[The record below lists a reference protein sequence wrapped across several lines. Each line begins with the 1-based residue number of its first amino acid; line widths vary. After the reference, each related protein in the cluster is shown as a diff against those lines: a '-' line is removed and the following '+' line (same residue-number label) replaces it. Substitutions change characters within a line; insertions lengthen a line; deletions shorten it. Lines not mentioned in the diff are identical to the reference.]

1 MVTVYTKE
9 ELAKAIE
16 NKTTKILCKGDVAN
30 EITKEF
36 LNKRNKNRLGT
47 IAGLAMIAAGT
58 VALPFTG
65 GMSAAGIA
73 AGAGIAAI
81 AARTGIAAIAARAG
95 LKLGPIEMSP
105 TELAIICGTII
116 AVTAIL
122 RDAKVTFK
130 PDGSV
135 IVEPKYKN

>member
-36 LNKRNKNRLGT
+36 LDKRKKNRLGT
-47 IAGLAMIAAGT
+47 LAGIAMIAAGT

-65 GMSAAGIA
+65 GVSAVGIVV
-73 AGAGIAAI
+73 GAGSAVI
-81 AARTGIAAIAARAG
+81 AARVG

-105 TELAIICGTII
+105 GELAIICGTII
-116 AVTAIL
+116 AVVAIL
-122 RDAKVTFK
+122 RGARVTFNK
-130 PDGSV
+130 DGSV
-135 IVEPKYKN
+135 IVEPKYKD

>member
-36 LNKRNKNRLGT
+36 LNKRNRLGT
-47 IAGLAMIAAGT
+47 FAGLAMIAAGT

-81 AARTGIAAIAARAG
+81 AARAG

-105 TELAIICGTII
+105 GELAIICGTII
-116 AVTAIL
+116 AVLAIL
-122 RDAKVTFK
+122 KGMRVTFK

-135 IVEPKYKN
+135 IVEPKYKD

>member
-16 NKTTKILCKGDVAN
+16 NKTPIILCKGDVAN

-36 LNKRNKNRLGT
+36 LDKRKKNSLG
-47 IAGLAMIAAGT
+47 ILAGIAMIAAGT

-81 AARTGIAAIAARAG
+81 AARAG

-116 AVTAIL
+116 AVARIS
-122 RDAKVTFK
+122 RDVRVTFK
-130 PDGSV
+130 PDGTL
-135 IVEPKYKN
+135 IIELKFKD

>member
-1 MVTVYTKE
+1 M
-9 ELAKAIE
+9 
-16 NKTTKILCKGDVAN
+16 CKGDVAN

-36 LNKRNKNRLGT
+36 LNKRNRNRLGT
-47 IAGLAMIAAGT
+47 FAGLAMIAAGT

-81 AARTGIAAIAARAG
+81 AARAG
-95 LKLGPIEMSP
+95 LKLGPIEIST

-116 AVTAIL
+116 AVLAIL
-122 RDAKVTFK
+122 KGMRVTFK

-135 IVEPKYKN
+135 IVEPIYKD

>member
-36 LNKRNKNRLGT
+36 LDKRKKNSLG
-47 IAGLAMIAAGT
+47 ILAGIAMIAAGT

-65 GMSAAGIA
+65 GISAVGIAVGAGTAGIA
-73 AGAGIAAI
+73 SIIAK
-81 AARTGIAAIAARAG
+81 TG
-95 LKLGPIEMSP
+95 LKLGPVEIS
-105 TELAIICGTII
+105 TGELAIICGTII
-116 AVTAIL
+116 AVVAIL
-122 RDAKVTFK
+122 RGARVTFNK
-130 PDGSV
+130 DGSV
-135 IVEPKYKN
+135 IVEPKYP

>member
-16 NKTTKILCKGDVAN
+16 NKTPIILCKGDVAN
-30 EITKEF
+30 EITKEY
-36 LNKRNKNRLGT
+36 LDKRKKNSPGIL
-47 IAGLAMIAAGT
+47 AGIAMIAAGT

-73 AGAGIAAI
+73 AGA
-81 AARTGIAAIAARAG
+81 GIAAIAARAG

>member
-16 NKTTKILCKGDVAN
+16 NKTSKILCKGDVAN

-36 LNKRNKNRLGT
+36 LNKRNRNWLGT
-47 IAGLAMIAAGT
+47 IAGIAMIAAGT

-65 GMSAAGIA
+65 GISAAGIA

-81 AARTGIAAIAARAG
+81 AARAG
-95 LKLGPIEMSP
+95 LKLGPIEISP

-116 AVTAIL
+116 AVVAIL
-122 RDAKVTFK
+122 KGARVTFK

-135 IVEPKYKN
+135 FVEPKYKD

>member
-36 LNKRNKNRLGT
+36 LDKRKKNRLGT
-47 IAGLAMIAAGT
+47 LAGIAMIVAGT

-65 GMSAAGIA
+65 GMSAVGIA
-73 AGAGIAAI
+73 VGAGTASIASII
-81 AARTGIAAIAARAG
+81 AKPG
-95 LKLGPIEMSP
+95 LKLGPVDIS
-105 TELAIICGTII
+105 TGELAIICGTII
-116 AVTAIL
+116 AVVAIL
-122 RDAKVTFK
+122 KGARVTFK
-130 PDGSV
+130 SDGSV
-135 IVEPKYKN
+135 IVEPIYKD

>member
-30 EITKEF
+30 EITKEY
-36 LNKRNKNRLGT
+36 LDKRKKNSPGIL
-47 IAGLAMIAAGT
+47 AGIAMIAAGT

-81 AARTGIAAIAARAG
+81 AARAG
-95 LKLGPIEMSP
+95 LKLGPVEMSP

-116 AVTAIL
+116 AVLAIL
-122 RDAKVTFK
+122 KGMRVTFNK
-130 PDGSV
+130 DGSV
-135 IVEPKYKN
+135 IVEPIYKD

>member
-1 MVTVYTKE
+1 MFKKCSNTVTVYTKE

-16 NKTTKILCKGDVAN
+16 NKTPIILCKGDVAN
-30 EITKEF
+30 EITKEY
-36 LNKRNKNRLGT
+36 LDKRKKNSPGIL
-47 IAGLAMIAAGT
+47 AGIAMIAAGT

-81 AARTGIAAIAARAG
+81 AARAG
-95 LKLGPIEMSP
+95 LKLGPVEMSP

-116 AVTAIL
+116 AVVAIL
-122 RDAKVTFK
+122 RGARVTFNK
-130 PDGSV
+130 DGSV
-135 IVEPKYKN
+135 IVEPKYKD

>member
-16 NKTTKILCKGDVAN
+16 NKTPIILCKGDVAN
-30 EITKEF
+30 EITKEY
-36 LNKRNKNRLGT
+36 LDKRKKNSPGIL
-47 IAGLAMIAAGT
+47 AGIAMIAAGT

-81 AARTGIAAIAARAG
+81 AARAG

-116 AVTAIL
+116 AVVGIL
-122 RDAKVTFK
+122 KGARVIFK
-130 PDGSV
+130 PNESSV
-135 IVEPKYKN
+135 IVEPIYKD

>member
-16 NKTTKILCKGDVAN
+16 NKTPKILCKGDIAN
-30 EITKEF
+30 EITKEV
-36 LNKRNKNRLGT
+36 LDKRKRERNRLGIFT
-47 IAGLAMIAAGT
+47 GLAMIAAGT

-81 AARTGIAAIAARAG
+81 AARAG
-95 LKLGPIEMSP
+95 LKLGPVEMSP

-116 AVTAIL
+116 AVVAIL
-122 RDAKVTFK
+122 RGARVTFNK
-130 PDGSV
+130 DGSV
-135 IVEPKYKN
+135 IVEPIYKD

>member
-36 LNKRNKNRLGT
+36 RNKRNRNWLGT
-47 IAGLAMIAAGT
+47 FAGLAMIAAGT

-81 AARTGIAAIAARAG
+81 AARAG

-105 TELAIICGTII
+105 GELAIICGTII
-116 AVTAIL
+116 AVVAIL
-122 RDAKVTFK
+122 RGARVTFNK
-130 PDGSV
+130 DGSV
-135 IVEPKYKN
+135 IVEPKYKD

>member
-36 LNKRNKNRLGT
+36 LDKRKKNRLG
-47 IAGLAMIAAGT
+47 ILAGIAMIAAGT

-65 GMSAAGIA
+65 GVSALGIV
-73 AGAGIAAI
+73 AGAGSAV
-81 AARTGIAAIAARAG
+81 IAARAG

-105 TELAIICGTII
+105 GELAIICGTII
-116 AVTAIL
+116 AVVAIL
-122 RDAKVTFK
+122 RGARVTFNK
-130 PDGSV
+130 DGSV
-135 IVEPKYKN
+135 IVEPIYKD

>member
-16 NKTTKILCKGDVAN
+16 NKTPIILCKGDVAN
-30 EITKEF
+30 EITKEY

-73 AGAGIAAI
+73 AGVGIAAGTGIAAI
-81 AARTGIAAIAARAG
+81 AARTG

-105 TELAIICGTII
+105 IELAIICGTII
-116 AVTAIL
+116 ALAAIQKG
-122 RDAKVTFK
+122 AKVTFK
-130 PDGSV
+130 SDGSV
-135 IVEPKYKN
+135 IVEPKYKD

>member
-16 NKTTKILCKGDVAN
+16 NKTSKILCKEDVAN

-47 IAGLAMIAAGT
+47 FAGLAMIAAGT

-81 AARTGIAAIAARAG
+81 AARAG
-95 LKLGPIEMSP
+95 LKLGPIEIST

-116 AVTAIL
+116 ALAAII
-122 RDAKVTFK
+122 RGRRVIFK

-135 IVEPKYKN
+135 EVEPIYKD

>member
-16 NKTTKILCKGDVAN
+16 NKTPKILCKGDVAN

-36 LNKRNKNRLGT
+36 LDKRKKNRLGT
-47 IAGLAMIAAGT
+47 LAGIAMIVAGT

-81 AARTGIAAIAARAG
+81 AARAG
-95 LKLGPIEMSP
+95 LKLGPIEIS
-105 TELAIICGTII
+105 TIELAIICGTII
-116 AVTAIL
+116 ALAAIIKGM
-122 RDAKVTFK
+122 RVTFK

-135 IVEPKYKN
+135 LAEPIYKVSIR

>member
-30 EITKEF
+30 EITKEY

-81 AARTGIAAIAARAG
+81 AARAG

-105 TELAIICGTII
+105 GELAIICGTII
-116 AVTAIL
+116 AVVAIL
-122 RDAKVTFK
+122 RGARVTFNK
-130 PDGSV
+130 DGSV
-135 IVEPKYKN
+135 IVEPKYKD

>member
-16 NKTTKILCKGDVAN
+16 NKTPKILCKGDVAN

-36 LNKRNKNRLGT
+36 LDKRKKNRLGT
-47 IAGLAMIAAGT
+47 LAGIAMIVAGT

-65 GMSAAGIA
+65 GMSAVGIV
-73 AGAGIAAI
+73 AGAGSAAI
-81 AARTGIAAIAARAG
+81 YARAG

-105 TELAIICGTII
+105 GELAIICGTII
-116 AVTAIL
+116 AIVAIL
-122 RDAKVTFK
+122 RGARVTFNK
-130 PDGSV
+130 DGSV
-135 IVEPKYKN
+135 IVEPKYKD

>member
-16 NKTTKILCKGDVAN
+16 NKTSKILCKGDVAN

-36 LNKRNKNRLGT
+36 LNKRNRNRLGT
-47 IAGLAMIAAGT
+47 FAGLAMIAAGT

-65 GMSAAGIA
+65 GMSA
-73 AGAGIAAI
+73 GA
-81 AARTGIAAIAARAG
+81 GIAAIAARAG
-95 LKLGPIEMSP
+95 LKLGPVEMSP

-116 AVTAIL
+116 AVVAL
-122 RDAKVTFK
+122 VS
-130 PDGSV
+130 G
-135 IVEPKYKN
+135 

>member
-16 NKTTKILCKGDVAN
+16 NKTPIILCKGDVAN
-30 EITKEF
+30 EITKEY
-36 LNKRNKNRLGT
+36 LDKRKKNSPGIL
-47 IAGLAMIAAGT
+47 AGIAMIAAGT

-81 AARTGIAAIAARAG
+81 AARAG

-116 AVTAIL
+116 AVAGIL
-122 RDAKVTFK
+122 KGARVIFK
-130 PDGSV
+130 PNESSV
-135 IVEPKYKN
+135 IVEPIYKD

>member
-16 NKTTKILCKGDVAN
+16 NKTSKILCKGDVAN

-36 LNKRNKNRLGT
+36 LDKRKKNRLGT
-47 IAGLAMIAAGT
+47 LAGIAMIAAGT

-65 GMSAAGIA
+65 GMSAVGIV
-73 AGAGIAAI
+73 AGAGSAAI
-81 AARTGIAAIAARAG
+81 YARAG

-105 TELAIICGTII
+105 GELAIICGTII
-116 AVTAIL
+116 AVLAIL
-122 RDAKVTFK
+122 KGMRVTFK

-135 IVEPKYKN
+135 IVEPIYKD

>member
-36 LNKRNKNRLGT
+36 LNKRNRNWLGT

-81 AARTGIAAIAARAG
+81 AARAG
-95 LKLGPIEMSP
+95 LKLGPVEMSP

-116 AVTAIL
+116 AVLAIL
-122 RDAKVTFK
+122 KGMRVTFK

-135 IVEPKYKN
+135 IVEPIYKD

>member
-36 LNKRNKNRLGT
+36 LNKRNRNRLGT
-47 IAGLAMIAAGT
+47 FAGLAMIAAGT

-65 GMSAAGIA
+65 GMSAVGIA
-73 AGAGIAAI
+73 AGAGS
-81 AARTGIAAIAARAG
+81 AAIAARAG
-95 LKLGPIEMSP
+95 LKLGPVEMSP

-116 AVTAIL
+116 ALVAIL
-122 RDAKVTFK
+122 RGARVTFNK
-130 PDGSV
+130 DGSV
-135 IVEPKYKN
+135 IVEPKYKD

>member
-36 LNKRNKNRLGT
+36 RNKRNRNWLGT
-47 IAGLAMIAAGT
+47 FAGLAMIAAGT

-65 GMSAAGIA
+65 GISAAGIA
-73 AGAGIAAI
+73 AGAGIAAS
-81 AARTGIAAIAARAG
+81 AARAG
-95 LKLGPIEMSP
+95 LKLGPIEIST

-116 AVTAIL
+116 AVLAIL
-122 RDAKVTFK
+122 KGMRVTFK

-135 IVEPKYKN
+135 IVEPIYKD

>member
-16 NKTTKILCKGDVAN
+16 NKTPIILCKGDVAN

-36 LNKRNKNRLGT
+36 LDKRKKNSLG
-47 IAGLAMIAAGT
+47 ILAGIAMIAAGT

-81 AARTGIAAIAARAG
+81 AARAG
-95 LKLGPIEMSP
+95 LKLGPIEMSQG
-105 TELAIICGTII
+105 ELAIICGTII
-116 AVTAIL
+116 AVVAIL
-122 RDAKVTFK
+122 KGARVTFK

-135 IVEPKYKN
+135 IVEPIYKD